1 MTSPDLQIV
10 GAATA
15 DGVREVCAPLLRRI
29 AALEA
34 RTVEAGPPGP
44 PGLAG
49 ERGLDGRDGRDGHD
63 GTNGKDGR
71 DGADGAPGPIGE
83 RGADGH
89 DGTNGKDGFGL
100 EDFSVAYD
108 GDRTLS
114 FRFMRGELERCQ
126 IVTLPMVIYRGVFA
140 EGQTYAVG
148 DAVTAGGSVWIAK
161 QATSAKP
168 GLPSEE
174 SRAWQLAV
182 KKGRDGPMGPAGPL
196 GPAGPRGESGAP
208 RPLPPLS
215 VLPIPPSR
223 LPFPF

>member
-10 GAATA
+10 AAATA
-15 DGVREVCAPLLRRI
+15 DAVREVCAPLLRRI

-49 ERGLDGRDGRDGHD
+49 ERGLDGRDGR
-63 GTNGKDGR
+63 
-71 DGADGAPGPIGE
+71 
-83 RGADGH
+83 DGH

-208 RPLPPLS
+208 GPVRY
-215 VLPIPPSR
+215 
-223 LPFPF
+223 